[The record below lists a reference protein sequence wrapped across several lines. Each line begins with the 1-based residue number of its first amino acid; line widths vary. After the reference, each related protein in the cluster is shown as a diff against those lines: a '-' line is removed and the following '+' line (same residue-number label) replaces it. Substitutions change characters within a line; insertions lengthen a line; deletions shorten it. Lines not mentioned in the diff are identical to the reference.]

1 MQNNPLISILIVAYN
16 PGEYL
21 RKTLESCLDQTYLNT
36 EILILD
42 NASSEDITQYFPIK
56 EEKFQKI
63 RLIKSTENL
72 GPYRGLNQLL
82 DEAQWEYIAI
92 QDHDDIWHPEKLS
105 KQVTFLE
112 THPEYVGCG
121 TNTIMYY
128 EADQKYFEYYLDEK
142 NYYTVHPS
150 LLLRNDTW
158 FHYDIKTEYMCDAW
172 SLKTNLCHGEKKIYN
187 LAEPLT
193 LHLIKSSSANYS
205 YKWHRLTWENI
216 QRAYALHS
224 FLYATLTIGWE
235 IKRKIVYPIL
245 NVLNLG
251 NWINPIERIPF
262 RMMGKKIKTTQ
273 GNEWWKNFVG

>member
-21 RKTLESCLDQTYLNT
+21 RKTLESCINQTYPNT

-42 NASSEDITQYFPIK
+42 NASSEDITRYFPIE
-56 EEKFQKI
+56 EEKHQKI

-105 KQVTFLE
+105 KQITFLE

-121 TNTIMYY
+121 TNTVMYY
-128 EADQKYFEYYLDEK
+128 EADQKYFEYFLDEK

-158 FHYDIKTEYMCDAW
+158 FYYDIKTEYMCDAW
-172 SLKTNLCHGEKKIYN
+172 SLKTNLCHDEKKIHN

-205 YKWHRLTWENI
+205 YKWHRLTIENI

-224 FLYATLTIGWE
+224 FFYATLTIGWE
-235 IKRKIVYPIL
+235 IKRKIAYPIL
-245 NVLNLG
+245 NILHLG